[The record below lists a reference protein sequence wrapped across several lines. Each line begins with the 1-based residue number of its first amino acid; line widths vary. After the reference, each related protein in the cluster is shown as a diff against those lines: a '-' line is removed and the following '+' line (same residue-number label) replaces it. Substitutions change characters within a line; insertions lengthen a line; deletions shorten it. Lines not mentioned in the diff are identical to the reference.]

1 MVVLTQARQ
10 LRLSPPPSS
19 TISSILYD
27 PTSLALALMHSDS
40 SFSLYPSISP
50 FSPSPLRSATTT
62 TVVSPPSSSATF
74 LRLRSTDTSR
84 VLFLVSSPHLAGSS
98 ILLRFYILRAD
109 NKFARVR
116 VICNQSDLSFDERK
130 LGVLFRVNHG
140 VSIKLTGSINVFA
153 MYSVSDCKVW
163 VFAVKIVEERD
174 EVKLMKSA
182 VIDCDLPVFSISVSV
197 GFLVLGEENGVRV
210 FPLRPLVKGEIKK
223 ERRREISKK
232 ADKLEVQKINLLN
245 GMIPGTNGSSMLY
258 VKSGKVGGSS
268 NKCINVNGN
277 MEQKIGKHSDHTGT
291 AKLKSV
297 KIRQTSREGGVRFV
311 AFKSKEFENC
321 KFSKV
326 PLTSRKATSIHFLAH
341 NKFLIL
347 DSVGELYLLL
357 LSNLVSGSESTCDM
371 KKLTLTMKVQNLA
384 VLPDDSTRAQ
394 TVWVSDGHYTI
405 HAMVISDTDDD
416 EEKIQSSA
424 IEVIFT
430 SEKIQEI
437 IPLAANAILLL
448 GQANNIFAYAIS

>member
-1 MVVLTQARQ
+1 M
-10 LRLSPPPSS
+10 
-19 TISSILYD
+19 
-27 PTSLALALMHSDS
+27 
-40 SFSLYPSISP
+40 
-50 FSPSPLRSATTT
+50 
-62 TVVSPPSSSATF
+62 
-74 LRLRSTDTSR
+74 
-84 VLFLVSSPHLAGSS
+84 
-98 ILLRFYILRAD
+98 
-109 NKFARVR
+109 
-116 VICNQSDLSFDERK
+116 SFDERK

-140 VSIKLTGSINVFA
+140 VSIKLAGSINVFA

-163 VFAVKIVEERD
+163 VFAVKIVGEGD

-210 FPLRPLVKGEIKK
+210 LPLRPLVKGEIKK
-223 ERRREISKK
+223 ERRREVSKK

-245 GMIPGTNGSSMLY
+245 GMIPGTNGSSILY
-258 VKSGKVGGSS
+258 VKSGKVSGSS

-277 MEQKIGKHSDHTGT
+277 MDEKIGKHSDHTGT

-297 KIRQTSREGGVRFV
+297 KIRQCSREGGVRFV

-357 LSNLVSGSESTCDM
+357 ISSNLVSGSESTCDM

-405 HAMVISDTDDD
+405 HAMVVSDSDSDSPGNENDIKDD

-424 IEVIFT
+424 IEVVFT
-430 SEKIQEI
+430 GEKIQEI